1 LKGDPMATRREYQ
14 AHYRQVVAVMV
25 SALLLP
31 ACGNGGEEE
40 SATSPSSV
48 EATTA
53 PTPALAEP
61 TTAPSSAPAATATT
75 VPQAQAPDCA
85 ISWGSLA
92 KIADSTEVALLTN
105 VRADQHACFDR
116 LVLDYAGHTDGFQV
130 QYVSAIRGVNLP
142 APPVDLRGDAL
153 LEIVVQTPYG
163 EDEPAFSTSYSPSDP
178 RELVDV
184 AGWQTFRQVSL
195 VEVYEDQVA
204 LGLGVRALLPFR
216 VFTLDGPG
224 PGSRIVIDV
233 AHGW

>member
-1 LKGDPMATRREYQ
+1 
-14 AHYRQVVAVMV
+14 
-25 SALLLP
+25 
-31 ACGNGGEEE
+31 
-40 SATSPSSV
+40 V
-48 EATTA
+48 EVTTA
-53 PTPALAEP
+53 TTPALAEP
-61 TTAPSSAPAATATT
+61 TTATSPAPAATATT
-75 VPQAQAPDCA
+75 VPQAQTPEDCG

-92 KIADSTEVALLTN
+92 KTADSTEVALLTS

-116 LVLDYAGHTDGFQV
+116 LVLDYAGHADGFQV

-142 APPVDLRGDAL
+142 APVDLRGDAL

-184 AGWQTFRQVSL
+184 ADWRTFRQVSL
-195 VEVYEDQVA
+195 VEVYEDQVT
-204 LGLGVRALLPFR
+204 LGLGVRARLPFR

>member
-25 SALLLP
+25 TALLLA

-40 SATSPSSV
+40 SATSPGPV
-48 EATTA
+48 EVTTATT
-53 PTPALAEP
+53 PASAEP
-61 TTAPSSAPAATATT
+61 TTATSPAPAATATT
-75 VPQAQAPDCA
+75 VPQAQDPDCG

-92 KIADSTEVALLTN
+92 KTADSTEVALLTN

-116 LVLDYAGHTDGFQV
+116 LVLDYAGHADGFQV

-142 APPVDLRGDAL
+142 APVDLRGDAR

-163 EDEPAFSTSYSPSDP
+163 EDEPAFSTSYSPSNP
-178 RELVDV
+178 RELVNV
-184 AGWQTFRQVSL
+184 AGWRTFRHVSL
-195 VEVYEDQVA
+195 VEVYEDQVT
-204 LGLGVRALLPFR
+204 LGLGVRAQLPFR

-233 AHGW
+233 AHRW

>member
-25 SALLLP
+25 SALLL
-31 ACGNGGEEE
+31 ASCGNGGEEE
-40 SATSPSSV
+40 SATSPGPV
-48 EATTA
+48 EVTTA
-53 PTPALAEP
+53 TTPALAEP
-61 TTAPSSAPAATATT
+61 TTATSPAPAATATT
-75 VPQAQAPDCA
+75 VPQAQAPEDCG

-92 KIADSTEVALLTN
+92 TTADSTEVALLTN

-116 LVLDYAGHTDGFQV
+116 LVLDYAGHADGFQV

-142 APPVDLRGDAL
+142 APVDLRGDAL

-163 EDEPAFSTSYSPSDP
+163 EDEPAFSTSYSPSNP
-178 RELVDV
+178 RELVNV
-184 AGWQTFRQVSL
+184 ADWRTFRQVSL
-195 VEVYEDQVA
+195 VEVYEDQVT
-204 LGLGVRALLPFR
+204 LGLGVRAQLPFR

-233 AHGW
+233 AHRW

>member
-25 SALLLP
+25 SALLLA

-53 PTPALAEP
+53 PTPASAEP
-61 TTAPSSAPAATATT
+61 TTAPSSALAATATT

-92 KIADSTEVALLTN
+92 KTADSTEVALLTN

-116 LVLDYAGHTDGFQV
+116 LVLDYAGHADGFHV

-142 APPVDLRGDAL
+142 APVDLRGDAL

>member
-53 PTPALAEP
+53 PTPASAEP
-61 TTAPSSAPAATATT
+61 TTAPSSALAATATT

-92 KIADSTEVALLTN
+92 KTADSTEVALLTN

-116 LVLDYAGHTDGFQV
+116 LVLDYAGHADGFQV

-142 APPVDLRGDAL
+142 APVDLRGDAL

-184 AGWQTFRQVSL
+184 ASWRTFRQVSL
-195 VEVYEDQVA
+195 VEVYEDQVT
-204 LGLGVRALLPFR
+204 LGLGVRARLPFR